1 MFKKLYGETEEM
13 QLEYLS
19 KKLKTTLML
28 SPLIL
33 FGIGIL
39 IIFYMWGWDFIRSY
53 SGIATFSALLS
64 RNIAL
69 AVIIVI
75 AFLLIGYLLGFI
87 NLLLGILRFISLK
100 SKQKEV
106 KP

>member
-33 FGIGIL
+33 LGVGIL
-39 IIFYMWGWDFIRSY
+39 IIFYMWGWDFIRTY
-53 SGIATFSALLS
+53 FGITSFFAFLS
-64 RNIAL
+64 QNIIL
-69 AVIIVI
+69 GVIIVI
-75 AFLLIGYLLGFI
+75 AFLLVGYILGFI

-100 SKQKEV
+100 SKRKEV
-106 KP
+106 